1 MAKTRQPPESA
12 VLAHYLFSYDALT
25 LIQNTIHAELKEQQ
39 ADKVFV
45 LFKGHIS
52 STRIAGA
59 IAEAMAEH
67 VLSQNPYAL
76 HD

>member
-1 MAKTRQPPESA
+1 MKTRPPPESA
-12 VLAHYLFSYDALT
+12 VLAHYLFSPDALT
-25 LIQNTIHAELKEQQ
+25 LIQDTIHAELKAQQ
-39 ADKVFV
+39 ADKVFI
-45 LFKGHIS
+45 LFRGHIS

-67 VLSQNPYAL
+67 VLSQNPFQP